1 MPDTL
6 ESLETEL
13 AAYWDKRGDTVL
25 TYAVEASKDGHTAVY
40 GFHSIGEA
48 EKWIRRAKRENYQTR
63 LISRPL
69 MEVLT
74 ELAFMKA

>member
-1 MPDTL
+1 MTDTL
-6 ESLETEL
+6 ESLESQL
-13 AAYWDKRGDTVL
+13 AAYWEKRGDTVL
-25 TYAVEASKDGHTAVY
+25 TYALEATKDGNTVSH

-48 EKWIRRAKRENYQTR
+48 EKYIRRAKREGYQTR